1 MSIAPGCEG
10 STFRIQ
16 GRALVEAGGN
26 SDGSGE
32 TVFTPT
38 QDGRTLLVHRV
49 MRSNKLAAAVDF
61 TLVYHRQ
68 D

>member
-1 MSIAPGCEG
+1 M
-10 STFRIQ
+10 
-16 GRALVEAGGN
+16 
-26 SDGSGE
+26 
-32 TVFTPT
+32 FTPT